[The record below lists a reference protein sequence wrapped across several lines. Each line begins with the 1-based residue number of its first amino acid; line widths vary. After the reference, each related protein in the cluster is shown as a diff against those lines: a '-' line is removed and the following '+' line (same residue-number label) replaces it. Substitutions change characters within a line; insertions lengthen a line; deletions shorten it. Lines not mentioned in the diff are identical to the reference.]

1 MVNAVQQFGEVFT
14 PANVIDKLLLSVDYS
29 NPSLKF
35 CEPSFGDGRIL
46 LELKNRL
53 LQYHT
58 EEHIIT
64 NMLYGIEIQESWFIS
79 AVTLINPNGYNHNF
93 VCASALNFEGLFNP
107 LKEWVGLFDYVIGN
121 PPYNRNI
128 LKKDEVSSV
137 FWEPS
142 GYTTKLAYCCFVVLA
157 EYILK
162 PDGRVVYV
170 MPCSFTHNENTEQ
183 FREYCKDKLDIE
195 SIEILPEDVFDGI
208 MIRTCIFIA
217 HKRPQAGEINLK
229 RLWRDKV
236 YQTTTF
242 YNEFNEIP
250 LFLGDVSKS
259 IYNKV
264 MQIKHTLTAY
274 KGWNGVD
281 SYAKFSSKD
290 PAEYEYPY
298 VDGLKEQPIICSSK
312 YPDKVKASVNKKR
325 NNVGTYNRFHLRK
338 LLINEVMFNS
348 FEITNHIK
356 YFIKDEHGSFGASP
370 KHTVIVMEDDNM
382 DEYIDDLRSPL
393 AQMMLTVIKD
403 YNHNDS
409 KLFRYL
415 PKGMGSIQLTAE
427 EHILVDLF
435 DETSIDKVYSL
446 PKRLT
451 PALVTG

>member
-1 MVNAVQQFGEVFT
+1 MAEINTIQKFGEVFT
-14 PANVIDKLLLSVDYS
+14 PQHVVDKLLVDVDYS
-29 NPSLKF
+29 NPELKF

-53 LQYHT
+53 LEYHS

-64 NMLYGIEIQESWFIS
+64 NMLYGIEIQENWY
-79 AVTLINPNGYNHNF
+79 VTAINLINPNGYKHNF
-93 VCASALNFEGLFNP
+93 VCGSALNFEGLFNP

-128 LKKDEVSSV
+128 LKKEEVTSI

-162 PDGRVVYV
+162 PEGQIRYV

-183 FREYCKDKLDIE
+183 FREFCKGKLDIK
-195 SIEILPEDVFDGI
+195 SIEILPSDVFDGI

-217 HKRPQAGEINLK
+217 VKGSQQGCIQLK
-229 RLWRDKV
+229 RLWNGKM
-236 YQTTTF
+236 YETTTF

-281 SYAKFSSKD
+281 SYAKGSSAD
-290 PAEYEYPY
+290 PTKYEYKY
-298 VDGLKEQPIICSSK
+298 VDGMKKDIPIIHSTM
-312 YPDKVKASVNKKR
+312 YPDKTKASVNKKK
-325 NNVGTYNRFHLRK
+325 NNVGTYDRFHLKK

-356 YFIKDEHGSFGASP
+356 YFIKDEQGRFGSSP
-370 KHTVIVMEDDNM
+370 KHTVIVFDDENM
-382 DEYIDDLRSPL
+382 DDYIEDLRSPIS
-393 AQMMLTVIKD
+393 QMMLTIIKD

-415 PKGMGSIQLTAE
+415 PFGISQIKLTE
-427 EHILVDLF
+427 EEQRFINLFNETPVDKIF
-435 DETSIDKVYSL
+435 SL
-446 PKRLT
+446 QS
-451 PALVTG
+451 ACQ

>member
-1 MVNAVQQFGEVFT
+1 MKEINTVQKFGEVFT
-14 PANVIDKLLLSVDYS
+14 PQKIVDKLLVDVDYS
-29 NPSLKF
+29 NPELKF

-53 LQYHT
+53 MKYHS
-58 EEHIIT
+58 EQHVIT
-64 NMLYGIEIQESWFIS
+64 NMLYGVEIQKNWYIS
-79 AVTLINPNGYNHNF
+79 AVNLINPNGYEHNF

-128 LKKDEVSSV
+128 LKRGDVTSI

-162 PDGRVVYV
+162 PNGQVRYV

-183 FREYCKDKLDIE
+183 FREFCKNKLDIK
-195 SIEILPEDVFDGI
+195 SIEILPSDVFDGI
-208 MIRTCIFIA
+208 MIRTCIFFASKGSQHGDI
-217 HKRPQAGEINLK
+217 QLK
-229 RLWRDKV
+229 RLWNGKM
-236 YQTTTF
+236 YETTTY
-242 YNEFNEIP
+242 YNEFDEIP

-259 IYNKV
+259 IYKKV

-281 SYAKFSSKD
+281 SYAKHSSKD
-290 PAEYEYPY
+290 PLEYEYPY
-298 VDGLKEQPIICSSK
+298 VDGLKGEPIICSTK
-312 YPDKVKASVNKKR
+312 YPDKVKASVNKKK
-325 NNVGTYNRFHLRK
+325 NNVGVYDRFGLRK

-348 FEITNHIK
+348 FEIKNHIK
-356 YFIKDEHGSFGASP
+356 YFIKDVNGEYGASP
-370 KHTVIVMEDDNM
+370 KHTVVVFDGENM
-382 DEYIDDLRSPL
+382 DEYIEDLRSPL
-393 AQMMLTVIKD
+393 AQMMLSIIKD

-415 PKGMGSIQLTAE
+415 PYGISKTKLSTE
-427 EHILVDLF
+427 EQAFVNLF
-435 DETSIDKVYSL
+435 VETSIDKVIL
-446 PKRLT
+446 LKT
-451 PALVTG
+451 P